1 MIDWSADYQDA
12 LAHMP
17 GYFIEEGSVRLDR
30 DEVQRV
36 LKEFVAGVVSR
47 IDGVNDPRVAKLKQN
62 WEAISKAS
70 QEEEAFCRAAGRMGL
85 DPYESST
92 WDPAFLALLEGFQD
106 DDLDQPLVIDFL
118 EATNQANATSLW
130 QWVDETCAAF
140 DLRGS
145 SLPTRRSS
153 PIARTPAKIGYQLAM
168 QVREAMTGQSQGPLG
183 QVAAAA
189 YAAGIKPLLFEE
201 RNHLSSAS
209 VKATVG
215 WRGGRDPVVAG
226 PRQSR
231 SDNARFLEAR
241 ALFHAAFACQSG
253 PRLITESRSWD
264 QQASRAF
271 AAELLAPRDEL
282 SARYDDS
289 EGLQDTEQF
298 VADLAAEY
306 GVSSKVIR
314 HQFENVGISL
324 DAA

>member
-1 MIDWSADYQDA
+1 MNPAHGTQPSWRCSKVFKTTISISPSSLTSWRQPIRPMQHHSGSGLTKRALCSIYGVRRYQR
-12 LAHMP
+12 
-17 GYFIEEGSVRLDR
+17 G
-30 DEVQRV
+30 
-36 LKEFVAGVVSR
+36 
-47 IDGVNDPRVAKLKQN
+47 DPRQSPGLRRRWDTNLRCKSAKPLQG
-62 WEAISKAS
+62 SR
-70 QEEEAFCRAAGRMGL
+70 RAL
-85 DPYESST
+85 SVK
-92 WDPAFLALLEGFQD
+92 W
-106 DDLDQPLVIDFL
+106 PLRR
-118 EATNQANATSLW
+118 TP
-130 QWVDETCAAF
+130 
-140 DLRGS
+140 RGS
-145 SLPTRRSS
+145 NHSCSRS
-153 PIARTPAKIGYQLAM
+153 A
-168 QVREAMTGQSQGPLG
+168 
-183 QVAAAA
+183 
-189 YAAGIKPLLFEE
+189 
-201 RNHLSSAS
+201 NHLSSVS

-282 SARYDDS
+282 SGGHDDS